1 MTLKPTVAAVLVALA
16 AQPALADRY
25 QSYYSPRP
33 AYTTVRVADQR
44 YGRDVVYARVISAD
58 PIVRHVTV
66 TTPHRE
72 CWDETVYRDRPN
84 GNGVGAVLAG
94 GILGAAFGHQF
105 GHGSGNDAAT
115 VAGAVVGSTVA
126 HNVVS
131 KNRYDDEYPET
142 VQRCETTNE
151 QHEEERIEGYN
162 VTYEYDGHR
171 YMTRTQRDPGNE
183 IAVRVSVT
191 PVGY

>member
-44 YGRDVVYARVISAD
+44 YGRDVIYARVISAD

-66 TTPHRE
+66 STPHRE
-72 CWDETVYRDRPN
+72 CWDETVYRDKP

-94 GILGAAFGHQF
+94 GLLGAAFGHQF
-105 GHGSGNDAAT
+105 GSGSGNDAAT

-131 KNRYDDEYPET
+131 KNRYDGAYPET
-142 VQRCETTNE
+142 VQRCETTSDL
-151 QHEEERIEGYN
+151 HEEERIEGYN
-162 VTYEYDGHR
+162 VTYEYNGQR
-171 YMTRTQRDPGNE
+171 YMTRTREDPGNE

>member
-1 MTLKPTVAAVLVALA
+1 MKLKPTVVAVLGALT

-33 AYTTVRVADQR
+33 AYVRVADQR
-44 YGRDVVYARVISAD
+44 YSRSDVVYARVLSAD

-66 TTPHRE
+66 STPHRE
-72 CWDETVYRDRPN
+72 CWDETVYRDRP

-94 GILGAAFGHQF
+94 GLLGAAFGHQF
-105 GHGSGNDAAT
+105 GSGSGNDAAT

-131 KNRYDDEYPET
+131 RNRYDDAYPET
-142 VQRCETTNE
+142 VQRCETTSE
-151 QHEEERIEGYN
+151 LHEEERIEGYN

-171 YMTRTQRDPGNE
+171 YMTRTRQDPGRE
-183 IAVRVSVT
+183 IAVRVSVR
-191 PVGY
+191 PVEY

>member
-44 YGRDVVYARVISAD
+44 YPSDVVYARVINAD

-66 TTPHRE
+66 STPHRE
-72 CWDETVYRDRPN
+72 CWDETVYRDKP

-94 GILGAAFGHQF
+94 GLLGAAFGHQF
-105 GHGSGNDAAT
+105 GSGSGNDAAT

-131 KNRYDDEYPET
+131 KNRYDNEYPET

-151 QHEEERIEGYN
+151 LHEEERVEGYN

-171 YMTRTQRDPGNE
+171 YMTRTRQDPGRE